1 MATAVV
7 DVAYLSSYL
16 SVPEPTLSTLVDEPT
31 KELVNAV
38 LQAVTARAK
47 EHDEVNA
54 AKLLLDVELENAV
67 RTGDSRTRG
76 LKASVEKGLK
86 ELAELRGKLKEEE
99 NSRSALESE
108 LQNAKSSSS
117 VSASEVQTLRSR
129 VSTLESS
136 NRDTVSLLE
145 AKCTSYDRLSEE
157 LSVQQQKSID
167 YRREITELEQTVQTA
182 QSAAN
187 RAKFKEENYQSE
199 IDRLTNS
206 NDFLGA
212 ELKTKTTE
220 YLKYRKEKGARIAE
234 LERLKEEA
242 ESSSESH
249 KRTVEL
255 LRTRLL
261 ELTQKYDDSIAK
273 IQGYEDQAVTAEQS
287 FRTELASASRL
298 ADLWEE
304 SAKSAKERVKEL
316 ETTLEELREKE
327 SEVVGRLRAEADTE
341 RAEKESAERRVSELE
356 DQVERL
362 ESDTMAL
369 QHASSLPGTPRRGVN
384 GSSTPHF
391 YREGS
396 DAFSPGSSAR
406 GKGNL
411 NLTQLYAEYTAAKA
425 ELAAERRRN
434 EKLSAAMDDMVQDLE
449 SKGPEI
455 QEMKIENDRLQSE
468 VMEISSMLED
478 SHKDRDRAK
487 KEARKWEGEVEGLQ
501 KEGDLLRQQLRDLS
515 VQVKTLL
522 GEIHSQNDGLDELSI
537 SQRSQLESIMRGE
550 IDEDDETTDI
560 DRFISQNLTTFK
572 NIRELQEQNTN
583 LLKITRELGQ
593 KMENEEALL
602 KKSQLAEEKEELDRL
617 RVRVEKYKDEIR
629 TMMATSQSYIKE
641 RDMFRRMLQHRG
653 QLAPDADPGLLFGQ
667 SVPPVTP
674 SRGGLASTTELSPH
688 AKEAAENASL
698 LKELQAHFD
707 SYREEA
713 ATDRRTLKDQT
724 ERLSKERGDLQ
735 AQQARTNNQLT
746 LATERFEMLQA
757 NYNMLKNE
765 NVELQK
771 RSQMLSESAAKQDVR
786 TQQVAE
792 DLVEARSMIESM
804 RTETA
809 NLKAE
814 KTLFK
819 SIEQRMSQDN
829 ESLRNERTRLNTL
842 IANLENL
849 QNQRELSE
857 TETRNKLESQRQAL
871 ESELQTTR
879 RKLEAEIEE
888 GKKAALRREYDAQQN
903 QKRVDDLVATL
914 GTVREE
920 LVATKAM
927 KDHLQVRVD
936 ELTIELKSAE
946 EKVRAL
952 HPRPTPRSNA
962 NVVAEASEND
972 IDQEDALTREQELT
986 IEVSELKRDLELATS
1001 QLESFKVDVESYK
1014 EISQAAEDGLQS
1026 MNETH
1031 DQYREEMD
1039 RLIEA
1044 RDSKIR
1050 DLEQRIEEISSE
1062 LSDVSA
1068 QLSAVRAEAAESARR
1083 AEEVKSALEAEIARL
1098 QDEAERHAMAAQFHQ
1113 EDLRSQAAIAQDAQA
1128 NYERELVKHAD
1139 AAQALQ
1145 KVRSDY
1151 NELKTANLSLQTEV
1165 EAAKAALA
1173 QSEDSWDDMHKNY
1186 EKELSEMRSRR
1197 DDLISQN
1204 KLLHQQ
1210 LEAFGSQVAALQQS
1224 RATHVDVEGDDI
1236 PSGTPSGK
1244 DSSVDDFREIIRYL
1258 RREKEIVDVQYEL
1271 SIQESKRLKKRLDH
1285 TQSQLDEARLKL
1297 EQERRS
1303 QADVGRS
1310 SAAHKDLMEKLNE
1323 LNLIR
1328 ESSVTL
1334 RNEARV
1340 AREQLEE
1347 KSRKV
1352 EELLSQ
1358 IQPLE
1363 SRTREIENQLEIKNG
1378 EMKLLQEDRDRWQ
1391 QRNQQILQKYD
1402 RIDPAEMESLKE
1414 RIAALQKERDELSA
1428 EKEGS
1433 NALKEQVDAIPER
1446 IRVAQE
1452 EAIAPWRQ
1460 RQEKLIEQT
1469 KERLRNIRSQ
1479 LTEKTAEF
1487 DAVVKEKES
1496 LEQQLSSTRQELES
1510 VKNQRDE
1517 ALGRTASLQSPQQ
1530 TYAPEAV
1537 MYNSLEEGQVAEDQ
1551 QHARLSE
1558 QERKAL
1564 EERIGS
1570 AENKAREKEE
1580 EVKHLQDTIAIHQ
1593 QKIEELN
1600 RAVTELHG
1608 KLESANS
1615 QLAQLR
1621 TSSQVPEAASQAHT
1635 EPFETVEK
1643 LRQDLLAAQ
1652 REVETLK
1659 TNAAIQQSI
1668 VSVSTDENSKPLAE
1682 QISDRVDTIKSD
1694 LETKHN
1700 ERMQDLEG
1708 IYIRRTENMKSQLN
1722 KKLHDSRQQNSQEV
1736 EKLKA
1741 EHHQEINNLN
1751 TQHQQE
1757 VERLNS
1763 SLQEEIARVKKEDES
1778 RFEEEK
1784 RAILIQQ
1791 SQAATPAEVGRST
1804 AIKSEASS
1812 DTPIQMQEW
1821 SPTQV
1826 KDFIASNATV
1836 KDILQRNVQTR
1847 LAKEREML
1855 IVKVKE
1861 EEAKLTEAKLE
1872 EAKRNVEAIKEKLEE
1887 AQKNIE
1893 AVREKA
1899 VAMESQKS
1907 KVKISMAENRAKQA
1921 QAKIEVVEKA
1931 AAEEPQKPVVEVWA
1945 IAKLAKPP
1953 PVLQG
1958 DAQTGLFGRPSILA
1972 PSQQSQG
1979 QQVPQTSSFGKPTPP
1994 MVQTPDPTAE
2004 GGEQVQRQQQ
2014 QQQQRQQPTSMQ
2026 LPQSSLPQP
2035 GQSQSHSSLP
2045 SKPPP
2050 SQQNAGTGP
2059 GALRSILGAGQSAI
2073 PRGGGGAGRG
2083 QQGRRGSGQQ
2093 QQQQQQQP
2101 NQGQSQ
2107 AQGQNQNQ
2115 NQPHQ
2120 NFQQPQQLFQTQ
2132 QYHPNQR
2139 GGNQSNLPR
2148 GGGSRGG
2155 RGGRGGLQNVNV
2167 STGGLRQNS
2176 PGNSPGSTRGG
2187 LNAGARQFV
2196 PQGNKRPRDDGPD
2209 SNVDGGNMGKRVR
2222 GAAGGNP

>member
-16 SVPEPTLSTLVDEPT
+16 SVPESNLSTLVDQPT

-38 LQAVTARAK
+38 LQAVTAKAR
-47 EHDEVNA
+47 EHDEINA
-54 AKLLLDVELENAV
+54 AKLHLDVELENAV

-157 LSVQQQKSID
+157 LSAQQQKSID
-167 YRREITELEQTVQTA
+167 YRREITELEQAVQTA
-182 QSAAN
+182 QSAAT
-187 RAKFKEENYQSE
+187 RAKFKEENYQNE
-199 IDRLTNS
+199 IERLTNS
-206 NDFLGA
+206 NDFLGT
-212 ELKTKTTE
+212 ELKTKTAE

-249 KRTVEL
+249 KRTVES

-273 IQGYEDQAVTAEQS
+273 IQGYEDQAVTTEQS
-287 FRTELASASRL
+287 FRTELASTSRL

-304 SAKSAKERVKEL
+304 SAKSAKERIKEV
-316 ETTLEELREKE
+316 ESTLEELREGE
-327 SEVVGRLRAEADTE
+327 SEVIGRLRAEADTE
-341 RAEKESAERRVSELE
+341 RTEKESAERRISELE

-362 ESDTMAL
+362 ESDIVAL
-369 QHASSLPGTPRRGVN
+369 QHASSLPGTPRRGIN
-384 GSSTPHF
+384 GSSTPQF

-396 DAFSPGSSAR
+396 DAFSPGSSTR
-406 GKGNL
+406 NKGNL
-411 NLTQLYAEYTAAKA
+411 NLTQLYAEYTTAKA
-425 ELAAERRRN
+425 ELVAERRRN

-455 QEMKIENDRLQSE
+455 QEMKVENERLQSE

-487 KEARKWEGEVEGLQ
+487 KEARKWEGEAEGSQ
-501 KEGDLLRQQLRDLS
+501 KEGDVLRQQLRDLS
-515 VQVKTLL
+515 VQVKVLL
-522 GEIHSQNDGLDELSI
+522 SEIHIRDEGLDELSI
-537 SQRSQLESIMRGE
+537 TQRSQLESIVRGE
-550 IDEDDETTDI
+550 IDEDDETTDT

-572 NIRELQEQNTN
+572 NIRELQEQNVN

-593 KMENEEALL
+593 KMENEEALS

-617 RVRVEKYKDEIR
+617 RVRVEKYKDEIK
-629 TMMATSQSYIKE
+629 TMMVTSQSYIKE

-653 QLAPDADPGLLFGQ
+653 QLPPDADLGSLFGQ
-667 SVPPVTP
+667 SVPPATP
-674 SRGGLASTTELSPH
+674 SRGGLVPTIEHSPH
-688 AKEAAENASL
+688 TKEAAENASL

-707 SYREEA
+707 SYREET

-735 AQQARTNNQLT
+735 AQLARTNNQLT

-829 ESLRNERTRLNTL
+829 ESLRNERARLNTL

-857 TETRNKLESQRQAL
+857 TETRNRLESQRQAL
-871 ESELQTTR
+871 ESELQITR

-888 GKKAALRREYDAQQN
+888 GKKAVLRKEYDAQQN
-903 QKRVDDLVATL
+903 QKRIDDLVATL
-914 GTVREE
+914 GAAREE

-962 NVVAEASEND
+962 NIGAEVSEND
-972 IDQEDALTREQELT
+972 IDHEDALTREQELA
-986 IEVSELKRDLELATS
+986 IEVSELKRDLEITTS
-1001 QLESFKVDVESYK
+1001 QLESAKVDVENYK

-1039 RLIEA
+1039 RMIEV
-1044 RDSKIR
+1044 RDFKIR
-1050 DLEQRIEEISSE
+1050 DLEQRIEEVTSE
-1062 LSDVSA
+1062 LSNVSA
-1068 QLSAVRAEAAESARR
+1068 ALSAVRAEAAESARR
-1083 AEEVKSALEAEIARL
+1083 AEEVKSALEEEIIRL
-1098 QDEAERHAMAAQFHQ
+1098 KDEAERHATAAQFHQ
-1113 EDLRSQAAIAQDAQA
+1113 EDLRNQATIAQDAQA

-1139 AAQALQ
+1139 AAKALQ
-1145 KVRSDY
+1145 KIRGEY
-1151 NELKTANLSLQTEV
+1151 NELKTANLGLQTEA
-1165 EAAKAALA
+1165 EAAKVALA
-1173 QSEDSWDDMHKNY
+1173 QSEDNWDDMHKNY
-1186 EKELSEMRSRR
+1186 EKELSEMKARR

-1224 RATHVDVEGDDI
+1224 RATHVDMEGEET

-1244 DSSVDDFREIIRYL
+1244 DNSVDDFREIIRYL

-1271 SIQESKRLKKRLDH
+1271 SIQESKRLKKQLDH

-1340 AREQLEE
+1340 AREQLGER
-1347 KSRKV
+1347 SRKV

-1363 SRTREIENQLEIKNG
+1363 SRAREMENQLEIKNG

-1428 EKEGS
+1428 EKEGAG
-1433 NALKEQVDAIPER
+1433 ALKEQVDAIPER
-1446 IRVAQE
+1446 IRVAVE
-1452 EAIAPWRQ
+1452 EATTPWRQ

-1479 LTEKTAEF
+1479 LAEKTTEF
-1487 DAVVKEKES
+1487 DVMAKEKEN
-1496 LEQQLSSTRQELES
+1496 LELQLSSTRQELEA
-1510 VKNQRDE
+1510 VKSQRDE
-1517 ALGRTASLQSPQQ
+1517 TLASAVPLQSPQQ
-1530 TYAPEAV
+1530 THAPKAV
-1537 MYNSLEEGQVAEDQ
+1537 MHSGLEEGQVAEGQ
-1551 QHARLSE
+1551 QHSRPSE
-1558 QERKAL
+1558 QERKSL
-1564 EERIGS
+1564 EERIGL
-1570 AENKAREKEE
+1570 AKNKAREKEE
-1580 EVKHLQDTIAIHQ
+1580 EVRHLQDVVATHQ
-1593 QKIEELN
+1593 QKIEESN
-1600 RAVTELHG
+1600 RVITELHG
-1608 KLESANS
+1608 KLENANG
-1615 QLAQLR
+1615 QLSQLR
-1621 TSSQVPEAASQAHT
+1621 TASQISEATSQVDT
-1635 EPFETVEK
+1635 ESSETVEK
-1643 LRQDLLAAQ
+1643 LKQDLSAAQ

-1659 TNAAIQQSI
+1659 TSAAIQQSI
-1668 VSVSTDENSKPLAE
+1668 GNVSTDENSKPLTE
-1682 QISDRVDTIKSD
+1682 QISDRVDAIKSD

-1700 ERMQDLEG
+1700 ERIQDLEG
-1708 IYIRRTENMKSQLN
+1708 TYIRRTDHMKNQLN
-1722 KKLHDSRQQNSQEV
+1722 KKLHESRAQNSQEI
-1736 EKLKA
+1736 EKLRS
-1741 EHHQEINNLN
+1741 EHQQEINSLN
-1751 TQHQQE
+1751 IQHQQE

-1763 SLQEEIARVKKEDES
+1763 SLKEEIERTKKEDES
-1778 RFEEEK
+1778 RFEEQK
-1784 RAILIQQ
+1784 RAILAQQ
-1791 SQAATPAEVGRST
+1791 SQTAAPVEVGHPT
-1804 AIKSEASS
+1804 AIKSEVP
-1812 DTPIQMQEW
+1812 DTQIQTQEW

-1826 KDFIASNATV
+1826 KDFIANNATV
-1836 KDILQRNVQTR
+1836 KDILQRNVQSR
-1847 LAKEREML
+1847 LSKERETL
-1855 IVKVKE
+1855 VAKVKE
-1861 EEAKLTEAKLE
+1861 EETRLTEAKLE

-1887 AQKNIE
+1887 AQKNTE

-1921 QAKIEVVEKA
+1921 QAKIEAVEKA
-1931 AAEEPQKPVVEVWA
+1931 ATEEPQKPVAEVWA
-1945 IAKLAKPP
+1945 IAKSAKPP
-1953 PVLQG
+1953 SVLQPPQG
-1958 DAQTGLFGRPSILA
+1958 DAQTGSFGRPSILA
-1972 PSQQSQG
+1972 PSQQFQG
-1979 QQVPQTSSFGKPTPP
+1979 QQAPQASSFGKPTPP
-1994 MVQTPDPTAE
+1994 MVQPPDPTTE
-2004 GGEQVQRQQQ
+2004 GGEQAQQQ
-2014 QQQQRQQPTSMQ
+2014 QKQQPTSMQ
-2026 LPQSSLPQP
+2026 FPQSSLQQP
-2035 GQSQSHSSLP
+2035 QSHSSLP

-2093 QQQQQQQP
+2093 

-2107 AQGQNQNQ
+2107 GQGQ

-2120 NFQQPQQLFQTQ
+2120 NFQQPQQLFQATQ
-2132 QYHPNQR
+2132 QYHPNQNQNQR

-2148 GGGSRGG
+2148 GGGNRGG
-2155 RGGRGGLQNVNV
+2155 RGGRGGPQNVNV
-2167 STGGLRQNS
+2167 GTGGVRQNS
-2176 PGNSPGSTRGG
+2176 PGNSPGSARGG

-2209 SNVDGGNMGKRVR
+2209 GSVDGGNMGKRVR
-2222 GAAGGNP
+2222 GAAGGVS